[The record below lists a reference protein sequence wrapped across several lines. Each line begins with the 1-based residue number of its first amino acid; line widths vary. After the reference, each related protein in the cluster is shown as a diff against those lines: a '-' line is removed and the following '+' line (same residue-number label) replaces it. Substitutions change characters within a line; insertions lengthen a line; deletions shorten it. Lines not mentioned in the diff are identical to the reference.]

1 MLIKKIVNFSMDQNI
16 YVVYDEKSKEGII
29 IDPGASPER
38 VVACVEEFGVDVKA
52 IVLTH
57 GHADHIGAVPVLKA
71 KYNVP
76 VVCHECEQD
85 VLEDATIN
93 LSTMFFGPMEFS
105 PDVLLKDGE
114 IFRFGDVE
122 MKCLHT
128 PGHTIGG
135 ACYYIEKEKIVFSGD
150 TLFYGSI
157 GRTDFPNTGRKIR
170 ENKCGCGYPVSE
182 NFAKIIDSIRT
193 KLITLP
199 DDTVVL
205 SGHGQ
210 ETTIFKERNY
220 NPFL

>member
-29 IDPGASPER
+29 IDPGAGPER
-38 VVACVEEFGVDVKA
+38 VIACVEEFGVDVKA

-57 GHADHIGAVPVLKA
+57 GHADHIGAVPALKA

-105 PDVLLKDGE
+105 ADVLLKDGE
-114 IFRFGDVE
+114 VFRFGDVE

-128 PGHTIGG
+128 PGHTVGG

-157 GRTDFPNTGRKIR
+157 GRTDFPG
-170 ENKCGCGYPVSE
+170 G
-182 NFAKIIDSIRT
+182 NFDAIIDSLKRV
-193 KLITLP
+193 LTLDGDYTIFP
-199 DDTVVL
+199 
-205 SGHGQ
+205 GHGCSTTV
-210 ETTIFKERNY
+210 ETEQRS
-220 NPFL
+220 NPYYRQNSY